1 MAATSKSIMKRFAQ
15 NVCVKAFCIHNVSS
29 MMNTGLKVT
38 GQRCYNPLKKDVEE
52 QEMCLKCTQ
61 TTCHV

>member
-1 MAATSKSIMKRFAQ
+1 
-15 NVCVKAFCIHNVSS
+15 
-29 MMNTGLKVT
+29 MNTGLKVT